1 MDEILAEIK
10 LAFDNFCAD
19 AEAII
24 NEAKEKEVKNGRNK
38 SRRTKS
44 RGDE

>member
-1 MDEILAEIK
+1 MDEIK

-24 NEAKEKEVKNGRNK
+24 EDAKKKKGKN
-38 SRRTKS
+38 
-44 RGDE
+44 